1 MKWVKTGGQ
10 DTLNSQTREV
20 KIKRESSRV
29 SQIVLQSTKTKR
41 QVQCNNERV
50 LDFYQKKQTPS
61 NVGLALYIHKETR
74 SKELIVIL
82 SQLILSINFAKVLQ
96 IKAAICN
103 AVDNKIYENGGIFAP
118 LRVENDCPLYFA
130 NDNCD
135 FKINKSDGKIEF
147 HGTITTVYQAAKKD
161 CDTRSLKINLIEKD
175 RSLKMHH

>member
-1 MKWVKTGGQ
+1 M
-10 DTLNSQTREV
+10 
-20 KIKRESSRV
+20 
-29 SQIVLQSTKTKR
+29 
-41 QVQCNNERV
+41 
-50 LDFYQKKQTPS
+50 
-61 NVGLALYIHKETR
+61 
-74 SKELIVIL
+74 
-82 SQLILSINFAKVLQ
+82 Q

-118 LRVENDCPLYFA
+118 LTIENDCPLYFA

-175 RSLKMHH
+175 RSLKDAPLITTLQITAGSSSQVFFSFTGHLYIYG